1 MNKLYFGDNLE
12 ILREMPDERIHLIC
26 TDPPF
31 NSGRDY
37 NTFLG
42 DSLAQKKAFTDT
54 WTWDTAA
61 QDARADIEQ
70 RAISNDTYKALDN
83 CLKGNDLVLQNAVS
97 GNSGAMR
104 AYLAFM
110 GPRLAEMYRVLT
122 PTGSIYLHC
131 DPTASHYLKAVLDA
145 VFGVDNF
152 RNEIIWQRTNAHN
165 DGKQYG
171 RVHDTILFYSKSSK
185 TIWNPVYTAHDPEY
199 VRKFYRHQDE
209 RGPYRIGDLY
219 APGVAR
225 GGESGQPW
233 RGINPSEVGRH
244 WSTPR
249 REAWPQGVEPPEN
262 YESLSVHKKLDA
274 LDASGLI
281 YWPPKGRVPG
291 FRRYL
296 STSKGNR
303 VQDVMT
309 DINPL
314 ASASK
319 ERLGYPTQKP
329 IALYERL
336 IKASSNEGDIVL
348 DPFCGCGTTIDA
360 AHTLNRYWMGID
372 ITILAL
378 DPMRQRLAD
387 RHGLEPSVDY
397 QIEGYPTNMQEVRRL
412 LKEGDKR
419 KYHDFSNWAVTRLGL
434 RPTKDTG
441 DGGLDGVGHV
451 TLWNPQQMKETNAR
465 ILAEVKTG
473 KPTLTQVRAFCRV
486 MDKNNAEVG
495 IFITLEPVTAKMRQE
510 AEDMGSFEH
519 NKQTYPR
526 LQFWQIDDTYFENPD
541 VINAL
546 VRLPDAWRIRPTQ
559 KSERHFDNQQMQF
572 LRG

>member
-12 ILREMPDERIHLIC
+12 ILREMPDERVHLIC

-70 RAISNDTYKALDN
+70 RALSSDTYKALDT
-83 CLKGNDLVLQNAVS
+83 CLKGYDLVLQNAVS
-97 GNSGAMR
+97 GNKGAMR
-104 AYLAFM
+104 AYLTFM
-110 GPRLAEMYRVLT
+110 GPRLAEMHRLLT
-122 PTGSIYLHC
+122 SEGSLYLHC
-131 DPTASHYLKAVLDA
+131 DPTASHYLKGIMDA
-145 VFGVDNF
+145 IWDQENHSKNASF
-152 RNEIIWQRTNAHN
+152 RNEIVWSYRRWPAKHPNFQRMHDIILRYAKSTNA
-165 DGKQYG
+165 
-171 RVHDTILFYSKSSK
+171 T
-185 TIWNPVYTAHDPEY
+185 WN
-199 VRKFYRHQDE
+199 QM
-209 RGPYRIGDLY
+209 
-219 APGVAR
+219 
-225 GGESGQPW
+225 
-233 RGINPSEVGRH
+233 
-244 WSTPR
+244 
-249 REAWPQGVEPPEN
+249 
-262 YESLSVHKKLDA
+262 YE
-274 LDASGLI
+274 
-281 YWPPKGRVPG
+281 
-291 FRRYL
+291 
-296 STSKGNR
+296 
-303 VQDVMT
+303 
-309 DINPL
+309 PL
-314 ASASK
+314 AESTLKADGGKKIKNVFNAEGKRIRGQKSGEDSLGAPMRDVWNIGVIAPTAK

-329 IALYERL
+329 LALYERM
-336 IKASSNEGDIVL
+336 IQASSNEGDIVL

-360 AHTLNRYWMGID
+360 AHTLNRQWMGID

-397 QIEGYPTNMQEVRRL
+397 QIEGYPTNMQEVHKL

-434 RPTKDTG
+434 RPTKDVG

-451 TLWNPQQMKETNAR
+451 TLWNPHQMKETNAR

-473 KPTLTQVRAFCRV
+473 KPTITQVRAFCRV

-495 IFITLEPVTAKMRQE
+495 IFITLEPVTDKMRQE
-510 AEDMGSFEH
+510 AQDMGSFEH

-526 LQFWQIDDTYFENPD
+526 LQFWQLDDAYFENPD
-541 VINAL
+541 SINTL

-559 KSERHFDNQQMQF
+559 KSERHFEDRQMQ
-572 LRG
+572 LLH